1 MSRSTL
7 FVLLII
13 SLVTSLFPARYVSAQ
28 QLTSIEGVVTLDR
41 RFVTIKLYE
50 PGQSLHVTMR
60 FDPQD
65 QQDLRNHSGFFVL
78 DENHLRS
85 VYAGG
90 SPIYN
95 NIAAGTP
102 DMFSPPNELHAI
114 IGQASGEYTVVV
126 YNDTDIP
133 MSFHLSIDN
142 GTFPLEKEEEQPSA
156 TQPEEDSIQPD
167 IESREI
173 GTDEV
178 LNETYTVVSGDTL
191 SSIATRLY
199 GDFLYYEELCSYNLI
214 GNCNIIYVDQVLRT
228 PSLSVLTN
236 AAAPAPVAV
245 VTAVSTPVP
254 APVSAPVST
263 PVSVRATTG
272 ENYTVVVGDTLALIA
287 DRFYGDYQ
295 RYRELCSFNNL
306 PNCNIISVGQVIR
319 IPNDIR
325 AIGADAAVAVQAQ
338 PVAPSPVITPAPAPT
353 PLPAGQPKPVAAQ
366 TTPVADPAVAPH
378 VSRPVAAEPTAIP
391 TLVPTDATPASPTET
406 GGTDITSLLGNSSD
420 KSVFLLLWNTA
431 GLADVMKTSGPM
443 TYFVPH
449 DAAFV
454 LALQS
459 NLKSWMDNKQ
469 LLSEVLSYHVIAQP
483 FDPTSI
489 GSEPVNLVTLAGS
502 LIEVQRTNGGLLK
515 INGARVI
522 GAPVSGTNGTIY
534 TIEQVLSPPG
544 R

>member
-78 DENHLRS
+78 DESHLRS

-178 LNETYTVVSGDTL
+178 LNETYTIVS
-191 SSIATRLY
+191 
-199 GDFLYYEELCSYNLI
+199 
-214 GNCNIIYVDQVLRT
+214 
-228 PSLSVLTN
+228 
-236 AAAPAPVAV
+236 
-245 VTAVSTPVP
+245 
-254 APVSAPVST
+254 
-263 PVSVRATTG
+263 
-272 ENYTVVVGDTLALIA
+272 
-287 DRFYGDYQ
+287 
-295 RYRELCSFNNL
+295 
-306 PNCNIISVGQVIR
+306 
-319 IPNDIR
+319 
-325 AIGADAAVAVQAQ
+325 
-338 PVAPSPVITPAPAPT
+338 
-353 PLPAGQPKPVAAQ
+353 
-366 TTPVADPAVAPH
+366 
-378 VSRPVAAEPTAIP
+378 
-391 TLVPTDATPASPTET
+391 
-406 GGTDITSLLGNSSD
+406 
-420 KSVFLLLWNTA
+420 
-431 GLADVMKTSGPM
+431 
-443 TYFVPH
+443 
-449 DAAFV
+449 
-454 LALQS
+454 
-459 NLKSWMDNKQ
+459 
-469 LLSEVLSYHVIAQP
+469 
-483 FDPTSI
+483 
-489 GSEPVNLVTLAGS
+489 
-502 LIEVQRTNGGLLK
+502 
-515 INGARVI
+515 
-522 GAPVSGTNGTIY
+522 
-534 TIEQVLSPPG
+534 
-544 R
+544 